1 MVRWIK
7 RLVISAIVIALLISN
22 ALTLTSSA
30 FNALLSGSAAG
41 VFGLKTLYQQNREAL
56 DRHRAAVKRM
66 GSRMVSRTARMAT
79 RSTLGNSIRW
89 IPIVGTSLAVAL
101 TAWELAD
108 LCEGLEDLDRL
119 YQDLEI
125 EEEAVPLDV
134 CQSTEEP

>member
-1 MVRWIK
+1 MVRWTK
-7 RLVISAIVIALLISN
+7 RLVIAALVMTLSISN

-30 FNALLSGSAAG
+30 FNALLSGTAAG
-41 VFGLKTLYQQNREAL
+41 VFGLKTLYQQNKEVL

-79 RSTLGNSIRW
+79 RSTLGNSLEW
-89 IPIVGTSLAVAL
+89 IPLFGTSLAVAL
-101 TAWELAD
+101 TAWELSD

-119 YQDLEI
+119 YHDLEI
-125 EEEAVPLDV
+125 DEEAVPLDV